1 MSVTLEADE
10 TLTDEET
17 FALADQAMEKMT
29 SIDGVTY
36 VGMISGSSSASGN
49 ASSMMMSSGGTH
61 NLNVFVLLDEDTARD
76 NGPVAKQLEK
86 ICKELKF
93 KDYSVS
99 TSNMDLSSYMAS
111 GLTVNIY
118 GSDTDK
124 LLEISNDVMDM
135 VSDVKGF
142 TKVSNG
148 QESGDKTIQLTIDKE
163 KAMEQGLT
171 VAADLSGAGR
181 QSHDEKT
188 ATTLTMDGKQ
198 YDVKIVNENDTVD
211 VDALMDYEFSVDK
224 QKADGTTETEIHKL
238 SEFATM
244 QEGVGSCFYK
254 KRKSR
259 KHISV

>member
-1 MSVTLEADE
+1 
-10 TLTDEET
+10 
-17 FALADQAMEKMT
+17 
-29 SIDGVTY
+29 
-36 VGMISGSSSASGN
+36 
-49 ASSMMMSSGGTH
+49 
-61 NLNVFVLLDEDTARD
+61 
-76 NGPVAKQLEK
+76 
-86 ICKELKF
+86 
-93 KDYSVS
+93 
-99 TSNMDLSSYMAS
+99 MD
-111 GLTVNIY
+111 I
-118 GSDTDK
+118 
-124 LLEISNDVMDM
+124 

-171 VAADLSGAGR
+171 VAQIYQELAG
-181 QSHDEKT
+181 SLTTEKT

-244 QEGVGSCFYK
+244 SEGVSLASIQENIYQCDCGN
-254 KRKSR
+254 RR
-259 KHISV
+259 RL